1 MTEGESRTLGALVD
15 GALTADGIAKR
26 TQMSSSQI
34 REHLRHLAAIGFV
47 TGTTATPRVW
57 GMTGRA
63 KEWSRQSVGRCA
75 LGIQA

>member
-26 TQMSSSQI
+26 TQMSSSQV

-47 TGTTATPRVW
+47 TGTPRVW

-63 KEWSRQSVGRCA
+63 QEWSRQSVGRSA
-75 LGIQA
+75 LEFNA